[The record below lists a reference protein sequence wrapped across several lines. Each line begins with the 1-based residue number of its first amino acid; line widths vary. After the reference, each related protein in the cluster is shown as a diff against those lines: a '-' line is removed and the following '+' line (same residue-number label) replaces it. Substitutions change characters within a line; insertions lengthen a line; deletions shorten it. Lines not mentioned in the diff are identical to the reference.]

1 METIFWEHNIE
12 GEKVEFN
19 STPFIVFDI
28 RKLDCLFKEEGSKAK
43 LK

>member
-1 METIFWEHNIE
+1 METMFWEHNIE

-28 RKLDCLFKEEGSKAK
+28 RKFKEEGSKAK